1 MSWRDDFCLVGVAER
16 VEWLTREKHSVLL
29 NPVANHISLW
39 TPGNTEE
46 QGLQL
51 RRYDFL
57 RAPQD

>member
-1 MSWRDDFCLVGVAER
+1 MGVAET
-16 VEWLTREKHSVLL
+16 VEWLTREKYSVPL

-39 TPGNTEE
+39 TPGNTGE